1 MYQFIKQIG
10 WKFAVGER
18 SSGKQGK
25 EGGPA
30 LHESYSEQAG
40 KYCLR
45 LKNIF
50 CIIYSTVSQYID
62 SQLYWN

>member
-10 WKFAVGER
+10 WNFTPGDGSNGTLGEGR
-18 SSGKQGK
+18 GT
-25 EGGPA
+25 A
-30 LHESYSEQAG
+30 LRESFSQQAG
-40 KYCLR
+40 RYCLR

-62 SQLYWN
+62 SKLY